1 MPGQEELADID
12 QIGPTM
18 AKSICEYFGDAKNRV
33 VVEGLSAAGVK
44 PERARARRSDKLA
57 GKTFVVTGSLEHFSR
72 QEAQEAIRRAGAKAS
87 SSVSKKTDFVLAGEN
102 PGSKL
107 AKAVK
112 LGVQVINEQEFIGM
126 IRGRTR

>member
-1 MPGQEELADID
+1 MTLPSARDPAVRALPPRQRQAYLRYLDE
-12 QIGPTM
+12 
-18 AKSICEYFGDAKNRV
+18 GDH
-33 VVEGLSAAGVK
+33 
-44 PERARARRSDKLA
+44 ERAADVLERSPLWRASR
-57 GKTFVVTGSLEHFSR
+57 SR

-87 SSVSKKTDFVLAGEN
+87 SSVSKKTDFVLVGEN

-112 LGVQVINEQEFIGM
+112 LGVQVINELEFMGM